1 MSCKNNWKSYR
12 IRQKVYGSIQCEL
25 DTLYT
30 NTIQQPTPAASAWVE
45 NSAKAA
51 SLWKSSEVL
60 LTNGYYKIPLYI

>member
-1 MSCKNNWKSYR
+1 MEILQNKTKGIWQYSVW
-12 IRQKVYGSIQCEL
+12 IRH
-25 DTLYT
+25 TLHT